1 MNLRKIRTSILDF
14 KKVIKKTKQNK
25 RSLVDF
31 MFRWFNTA
39 NVGFG
44 LELIRERFIRVF
56 WFTRQQLEYW
66 L

>member
-25 RSLVDF
+25 RSLVDI

-39 NVGFG
+39 NAGFG
-44 LELIRERFIRVF
+44 HGLIRERIIPVF
-56 WFTRQQLEYW
+56 WLARQQLEYW